1 LARIVKRT
9 GTENQSHGRIDQGK
23 RVKGSLILRRIDSY
37 IRFGKDALDL
47 IKSALLFLP
56 QGKREAAETKPKAV
70 APLISLCVS

>member
-9 GTENQSHGRIDQGK
+9 GFENQAHGRIVQGN
-23 RVKGSLILRRIDSY
+23 RVKGSLIPRRIDSY
-37 IRFGKDALDL
+37 VRFGKDALEL

-56 QGKREAAETKPKAV
+56 QGKREAAEATPKAE